1 MYGLP
6 LAFQT
11 TGNYNDFVKILS
23 VLILVFLL
31 LAGCQP
37 APDSSD
43 SHYDEI
49 SREIER
55 LKTEAEASASIGDN
69 IKIVVTMLST
79 NAADSFAI
87 DSMWQYADQNIT
99 IAKRPEVFASS
110 GLRIGV
116 AGQNFKTRLDIT
128 KQQLKSSEETELFI
142 VVADGTTG
150 YINIGKE
157 ISVPRFYYFGRWYN
171 SVGYEFRQA
180 GRSLKVTA
188 RKLASGSIDMELT
201 PVFSKFLSDG
211 GDLELTELST
221 RVIARPGQT
230 LVIGGGDTSE
240 GSVATALFSY
250 SKSGENK
257 QTLITVTPHI
267 R

>member
-1 MYGLP
+1 MLFLP
-6 LAFQT
+6 
-11 TGNYNDFVKILS
+11 
-23 VLILVFLL
+23 

-37 APDSSD
+37 PLTSSD
-43 SHYDEI
+43 NHYEQV

-55 LKTEAEASASIGDN
+55 LKTESETSGAIGKN

-79 NAADSFAI
+79 DIADSFAI

-99 IAKRPEVFASS
+99 VVKRPEIFTSS
-110 GLRIGV
+110 GLKIGV
-116 AGQNFKTRLDIT
+116 AGRNFKARLDVT
-128 KQQLKSSEETELFI
+128 KQQLKSSEETELF
-142 VVADGTTG
+142 VVLADGSTG

-157 ISVPRFYYFGRWYN
+157 IYVPRFYYFGRWY
-171 SVGYEFRQA
+171 SSIGYEFRQA

-188 RKLASGSIDMELT
+188 RKLPSGLIDMELT

-211 GDLELTELST
+211 GNLELTELST
-221 RVIARPGQT
+221 RVTASPGQT

-240 GSVATALFSY
+240 ENVATALLSY
-250 SKSGENK
+250 SKSNEKK
-257 QTLITVTPHI
+257 QTLVTVTPYI